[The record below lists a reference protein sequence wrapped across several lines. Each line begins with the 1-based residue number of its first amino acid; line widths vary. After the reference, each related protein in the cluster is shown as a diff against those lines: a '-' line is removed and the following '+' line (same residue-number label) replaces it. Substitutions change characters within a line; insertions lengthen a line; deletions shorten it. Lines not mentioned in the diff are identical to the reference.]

1 MTNYKEFQGK
11 TLDEAILEACRYYG
25 VPREKLE
32 IEILNDAKTGIFGLV
47 GAKKA
52 EIRAARALL
61 LQETVSA
68 LLEDGKKAQAPA
80 TTKEKQMSAPVAKA
94 EAAEPG
100 NAVPGGKRRV
110 EKSSGAGEASS
121 AETPACVETREQSQ
135 RLRPGAGEDSTVRG
149 HAPLEAGA
157 AEDMVEFDL
166 AGADDKELVALVKS
180 VVMRLAEPIVGQL
193 DCRVEIA
200 DRRVRVCL
208 ECGDDAGLLV
218 GREGQTMTALQYL
231 AGRIVSRAVGGFV
244 RLHVDADH
252 YLERRDEKLRELA
265 LSLAGRVKSGGR
277 PASTRPL
284 NAYQRRIVHLAL
296 ENDAEVLTRSK
307 GDGMQRRVVIYPGR
321 SQEKAGHHDLPPD
334 IDGQDDDFGGPDPWN
349 R

>member
-1 MTNYKEFQGK
+1 MNNYKEFQGK
-11 TLDEAILEACRYYG
+11 TLDDAILEACRYYG

-32 IEILNDAKTGIFGLV
+32 IEIINDAKTGIFGLV

-52 EIRAARALL
+52 EIRAARTLL

-68 LLEDGKKAQAPA
+68 LLEDGRKAPA
-80 TTKEKQMSAPVAKA
+80 PAKEKPTPAPVAKA
-94 EAAEPG
+94 EDSGPG
-100 NAVPGGKRRV
+100 NASPKGKRRA
-110 EKSSGAGEASS
+110 EKSAGTDGALPAEA
-121 AETPACVETREQSQ
+121 PARGETREQGQ
-135 RLRPGAGEDSTVRG
+135 RPRPGAGEESGRT
-149 HAPLEAGA
+149 PLEAGT
-157 AEDMVEFDL
+157 AEEMTEFDL
-166 AGADDKELVALVKS
+166 AGADDKKLAELVKS

-193 DCRVEIA
+193 DCRVEIS

-244 RLHVDADH
+244 RLHIDADR
-252 YLERRDEKLRELA
+252 YLERRDDKLRELA
-265 LSLAGRVKSGGR
+265 LSLAERVKSGGR

-307 GDGMQRRVVIYPGR
+307 GDGLQRRVVIYPGR
-321 SQEKAGHHDLPPD
+321 GQEKADHQDLPPD
-334 IDGQDDDFGGPDPWN
+334 IDGPADDCDGPDPWN
-349 R
+349 K